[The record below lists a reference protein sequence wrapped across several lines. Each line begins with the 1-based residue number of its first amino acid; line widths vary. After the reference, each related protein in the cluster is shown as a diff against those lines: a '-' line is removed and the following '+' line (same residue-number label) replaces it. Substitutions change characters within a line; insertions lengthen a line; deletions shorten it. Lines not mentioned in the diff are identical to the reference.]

1 MNLCMPFVLRGEGVA
16 AATRLAAAFATGVCH
31 LH

>member
-1 MNLCMPFVLRGEGVA
+1 MNLCVPFVLRGKVFA
-16 AATRLAAAFATGVCH
+16 AATRLAAAFATGVCR